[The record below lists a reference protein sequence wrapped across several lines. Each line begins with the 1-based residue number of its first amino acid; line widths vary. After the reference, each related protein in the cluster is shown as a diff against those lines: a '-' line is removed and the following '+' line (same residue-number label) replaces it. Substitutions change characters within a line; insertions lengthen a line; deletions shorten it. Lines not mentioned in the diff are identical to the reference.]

1 MEKRRKQER
10 GKQRKQEIE
19 IGKRKQEKETGNR
32 KKETRERKKVFHI
45 PGKFGERAQGKP
57 GRVKK
62 ELPGKSVRYSLS
74 FAMKRL
80 SPFHSKNPHE
90 NSSVVNAKRSHG
102 DFVPY
107 YIISF

>member
-62 ELPGKSVRYSLS
+62 ELPGR
-74 FAMKRL
+74 
-80 SPFHSKNPHE
+80 
-90 NSSVVNAKRSHG
+90 
-102 DFVPY
+102 
-107 YIISF
+107 

>member
-32 KKETRERKKVFHI
+32 KRGGRKKKERKKVFHI

-62 ELPGKSVRYSLS
+62 ELPGFSVEREKR
-74 FAMKRL
+74 FAR
-80 SPFHSKNPHE
+80 
-90 NSSVVNAKRSHG
+90 
-102 DFVPY
+102 
-107 YIISF
+107 

>member
-62 ELPGKSVRYSLS
+62 ELPGFSVEREKR
-74 FAMKRL
+74 FAR
-80 SPFHSKNPHE
+80 
-90 NSSVVNAKRSHG
+90 
-102 DFVPY
+102 
-107 YIISF
+107 